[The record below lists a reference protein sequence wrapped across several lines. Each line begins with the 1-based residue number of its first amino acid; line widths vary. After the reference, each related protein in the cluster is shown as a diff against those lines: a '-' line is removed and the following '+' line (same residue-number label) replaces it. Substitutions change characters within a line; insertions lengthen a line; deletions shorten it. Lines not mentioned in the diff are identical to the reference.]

1 MSDASLME
9 REEPAAEQEELRI
22 LCVEDSPEDAE
33 LMRELLTDE
42 GFAVTM
48 SVVDTLE
55 AVRAAL
61 TDGSY
66 DVVLADYNLPG
77 FNGEATLQVALETA
91 PQTPF
96 VVVSGSIGEETAVD
110 LLKHGADDYV
120 LKDRL
125 SRLPFAIRRALE
137 SRRAQA
143 ARRQAQEDLRISK
156 ERYRLLMDNAND
168 AVYVAS
174 LEADGPGPLIDVNKR
189 GCALLGYSREELLAL
204 DKAALDERMPYRR
217 AGDLARELLA
227 QGHLVFESEH
237 LAADGSRLPVEVSAN
252 LFELQDSQ
260 IIMAMV
266 RDISER
272 KQAEETLREISRKDA
287 EALSVAKM
295 AYWDYDV
302 ATSTFQFNDRFYRL
316 HGITDAE
323 SSEMAVSAFI
333 HEHVIPSFKP
343 QFSDALRHAIETRD
357 ADFRMQTDL
366 QLNRSDG
373 EVQWVSTTLF
383 IDKDESGNT
392 VRLHGVNQDIT
403 ERKQAEEAQRTAEER
418 FAKAF
423 KASPSP
429 MVITRL
435 ADGTILNTNDAFL
448 TLLGFS
454 REEALGAK
462 ATSLAAMADLD
473 EHPLVLAQL
482 QETGSVRDFETSL
495 RTHDGEQRDVSMS
508 METIELGGE
517 QCLLSSFFD
526 LTERRRAEE
535 DLQTALHDT
544 VRALGA
550 VATLRDPYT
559 GDHERRV
566 TVLAD
571 AIAAEMQLPADRR
584 EGLRMAGE
592 VHDVGKIGVP
602 AEILSKPGKLTDV
615 EFRLVAQHAAKGYEI
630 LRGIAFRWPV
640 AEIVHQHHERLNGS
654 GYPRGLMGHEMLLE
668 ARILAVAD
676 VAEAM
681 ASHRPY
687 RPALGVENALEEL
700 RTNAGTLYDRDAVA
714 ICEHVLRAGTVDLS
728 AV

>member
-143 ARRQAQEDLRISK
+143 ARRQAQEDLRISE

-333 HEHVIPSFKP
+333 HAHVIPSFKP
-343 QFSDALRHAIETRD
+343 QCSDALRHAIETRD

>member
-156 ERYRLLMDNAND
+156 ERYRLLMDNANA

>member
-143 ARRQAQEDLRISK
+143 ARRQAQEDLRISE

-700 RTNAGTLYDRDAVA
+700 RTNAGPLYDRAAVA

>member
-1 MSDASLME
+1 LME

-22 LCVEDSPEDAE
+22 LCVEDSPEDDE

-343 QFSDALRHAIETRD
+343 QFSDALRHAIEPRD
-357 ADFRMQTDL
+357 AAFRMQTDL

-403 ERKQAEEAQRTAEER
+403 ERKQAEEAQRTAEAR

-435 ADGTILNTNDAFL
+435 ADGTILNTHDAFL

-454 REEALGAK
+454 R
-462 ATSLAAMADLD
+462 
-473 EHPLVLAQL
+473 
-482 QETGSVRDFETSL
+482 
-495 RTHDGEQRDVSMS
+495 
-508 METIELGGE
+508 
-517 QCLLSSFFD
+517 
-526 LTERRRAEE
+526 
-535 DLQTALHDT
+535 
-544 VRALGA
+544 
-550 VATLRDPYT
+550 
-559 GDHERRV
+559 
-566 TVLAD
+566 
-571 AIAAEMQLPADRR
+571 
-584 EGLRMAGE
+584 
-592 VHDVGKIGVP
+592 
-602 AEILSKPGKLTDV
+602 
-615 EFRLVAQHAAKGYEI
+615 
-630 LRGIAFRWPV
+630 
-640 AEIVHQHHERLNGS
+640 
-654 GYPRGLMGHEMLLE
+654 
-668 ARILAVAD
+668 
-676 VAEAM
+676 
-681 ASHRPY
+681 
-687 RPALGVENALEEL
+687 
-700 RTNAGTLYDRDAVA
+700 
-714 ICEHVLRAGTVDLS
+714 
-728 AV
+728 